1 MRVWIQKQKKK
12 EEAKTASQAPAT
24 PAETTPA
31 APEAQAAGDIADKP
45 VGSNEDAP
53 KTEGAD
59 GGDPTAEN
67 SGDAAQPTEV
77 GLRHFSL
84 LSHSPRGAWN
94 TGSRTECTFSLP
106 SRNEHDFRAC
116 ASDDRMQLHS
126 LAVLTN
132 AQQDAVA
139 PKSEEAE
146 RRGSIASQQ
155 AAKSV
160 EPSTTDAP
168 TDEQAN
174 ASGPKGAM
182 MPNNA
187 MMMNGMSGQMGFG
200 FSNQAGFNNG
210 MGYGV
215 NNMNGMSNMMGSGNW
230 SGMNS
235 MGKSTQTPLG

>member
-1 MRVWIQKQKKK
+1 MRVWFQKQKKR
-12 EEAKTASQAPAT
+12 EEAKTASQGPAT

-31 APEAQAAGDIADKP
+31 APEAQPAGDIAEKP
-45 VGSNEDAP
+45 VESIEEAP

-59 GGDPTAEN
+59 GGNPTAEN

-77 GLRHFSL
+77 GLRHFPP

-94 TGSRTECTFSLP
+94 TRSGTGCTFSLP
-106 SRNEHDFRAC
+106 SRNEDNFTAR

-132 AQQDAVA
+132 AQQDSIA

-155 AAKSV
+155 ATKSV

-174 ASGPKGAM
+174 ASGPNGAM

-200 FSNQAGFNNG
+200 FPNQAGFNNG
-210 MGYGV
+210 MGYGM
-215 NNMNGMSNMMGSGNW
+215 NNMNGMPNMMGNGNW
-230 SGMNS
+230 NGMNS
-235 MGKSTQTPLG
+235 MGK